1 MTMQTAITLLFVAA
15 AIAATLSLADSAKR
29 IWRAINTNRSN

>member
-1 MTMQTAITLLFVAA
+1 MLQAATTLLFVAA
-15 AIAATLSLADSAKR
+15 AIAATLSIANSAGR